1 MLKAYKYRV
10 FPTEEQ
16 QQQLACF
23 FGSCR
28 FVYNLG
34 LETKI
39 QAWVSAKKNYTCI
52 DLANQMKE
60 LKDTE
65 ATWLSDCPSQTLQ
78 MSLRNLDNAY
88 TKFFKGG
95 GFPKFKN
102 KYSKQSIQYPQGTK
116 IDVDNSTI
124 FLPKLRDVA
133 VDFHRHFK
141 GEIKTVT
148 VSKTTTNKYF
158 VSILVDNQAN
168 LPAKKKVKE
177 KTTVGIDVG
186 IKTFAVLSDGTIFEN
201 KKRLRKSAKNLRIQQ
216 RSLDRKKKV
225 KGANY
230 EKQRLV
236 VAKAH
241 EHIKN
246 QREDNLHKVSTSI
259 IKKYDTI
266 VLEDLNIKGMSATCK
281 PKQDENG
288 KYLPNGQSAKSGLNK
303 AVLDAGWGKFVS
315 MLEYKAGWHGKN
327 IIRIGRFEP
336 SSKCCSN
343 CGKINKELTLKDRV
357 WTCEKCKSTHDRDVN
372 AAINIKKF
380 GLRNKPSNANVKHSL
395 CVV

>member
-1 MLKAYKYRV
+1 MLKSYKYRI
-10 FPTEEQ
+10 FPTQSQE
-16 QQQLACF
+16 QQLAGF

-39 QAWVSAKKNYTCI
+39 QAWISAKKNYTCI
-52 DLANQMKE
+52 DLMCQMKQ

-65 ATWLSDCPSQTLQ
+65 AKWLSDCPSQTLQ

-102 KYSKQSIQYPQGTK
+102 KYSKQSIQFPQGTK
-116 IDVDNSTI
+116 VDFSNSTI
-124 FLPKLRDVA
+124 FLPKLKLMS
-133 VDFHRHFK
+133 VDFHREFK
-141 GEIKTVT
+141 GEVKTVT

-158 VSILVDNQAN
+158 VSILVDNQVS
-168 LPAKKKVKE
+168 LPTKKKVDE
-177 KTTVGIDVG
+177 KTTVGIDLGV
-186 IKTFAVLSDGTIFEN
+186 KTLAVLSDGTVFEN
-201 KKRLRKSAKNLRIQQ
+201 QKWLRKAQKNLRVQQ

-236 VAKAH
+236 VAKIH

-246 QREDNLHKVSTSI
+246 QREDYLHKISSSI
-259 IKKYDTI
+259 IKNYDTVI
-266 VLEDLNIKGMSATCK
+266 LEDLNIKGMMQNHKLAFAIG
-281 PKQDENG
+281 EI
-288 KYLPNGQSAKSGLNK
+288 
-303 AVLDAGWGKFVS
+303 GWHKFNV
-315 MLEYKAGWHGKN
+315 MLEYKVEWYGKN
-327 IIRIGRFEP
+327 ILRIGRFEP
-336 SSKCCSN
+336 SSKCCSS
-343 CGKINKELTLKDRV
+343 CGTINKELTLKDRV
-357 WTCEKCKSTHDRDVN
+357 WTCVCGESHDRDVN

-380 GLRNKPSNANVKHSL
+380 GLRNKPSNANVRHL
-395 CVV
+395 ACA